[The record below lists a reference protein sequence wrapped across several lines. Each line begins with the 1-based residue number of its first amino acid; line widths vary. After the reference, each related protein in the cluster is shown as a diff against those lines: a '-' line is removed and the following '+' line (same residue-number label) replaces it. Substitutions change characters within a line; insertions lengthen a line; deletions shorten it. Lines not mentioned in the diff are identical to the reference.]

1 MGVGTFNRLIISKKE
16 TTAGTPVAPAAGVLF
31 SYPFRGDRP
40 TITIEKTMDMDGN
53 LAGIVNEGT
62 DSIVTKVL
70 MNTSFETDARLD
82 AIAVLAKHCLGA
94 INTVSGNSPNFTTD
108 ITVAQSSLDSFTL
121 YFQDPLNNTN
131 TGSGKIWQFP
141 LCKVQRFSIRGDAGG
156 KIVLSCD
163 VVCGKPVDATGAQVE
178 VTLTDANRDS
188 WAPIT
193 MDPILSMQNASL
205 TVGGSAVT
213 AKLKAFEI
221 NFENEIDM
229 TDIAAT
235 TTLVSNI
242 YRTSFKVSGSF
253 TLKTD
258 DMATSLTLMNTLIT
272 KNGTAIDGLGRQ
284 PTSALVFS
292 LLASSSVVSASGHKC
307 DISIPRAVLDGGNIT
322 GQRAKLEHQF
332 TFDGLYSTT
341 LGSAKITLIDDA
353 TTAASGRWE
362 NL

>member
-1 MGVGTFNRLIISKKE
+1 MSVGTFNRLIISKKE
-16 TTAGTPVAPAAGVLF
+16 TTAGSPVAPASGVLF

-53 LAGIVNEGT
+53 LAGIVNDGT

-82 AIAVLAKHCLGA
+82 SMVVLAKHCLGA
-94 INTVSGNSPNFTTD
+94 IGSGGASPNFVNT
-108 ITVAQSSLDSFTL
+108 ISVAQTSLDSFTL
-121 YFQDPLNNTN
+121 YFQDPLNAAD
-131 TGSGKIWQFP
+131 KIWQFP
-141 LCKVQRFSIRGDAGG
+141 MSKVQRFSIRGDAGG

-163 VVCGKPVDATGAQVE
+163 IVCGEPVDATGAQVE
-178 VTLTDANRDS
+178 VALTNANRDS
-188 WAPIT
+188 WAPVT
-193 MDPILSMQNASL
+193 MDPILSMQNAAL

-213 AKLKAFEI
+213 GKLKAFEI

-272 KNGTAIDGLGRQ
+272 KNGSSGATNGRQ
-284 PTSALVFS
+284 PSTALVFT
-292 LLASSSVVSASGHKC
+292 LGAASSTGAHSAV
-307 DISIPRAVLDGGNIT
+307 INIPKAVLDGGNIT

-332 TFDGLYSTT
+332 TFDGLYDTATSKAAD
-341 LGSAKITLIDDA
+341 LVITNAA
-353 TTAASGRWE
+353 TSGASGRYE

>member
-53 LAGIVNEGT
+53 LAGIVNDGT

-82 AIAVLAKHCLGA
+82 SIAVLAKHCLGA
-94 INTVSGNSPNFTTD
+94 INTVSGTSPNFTTD
-108 ITVAQSSLDSFTL
+108 ITVAQTSLDSFTL
-121 YFQDPLNNTN
+121 YFQDPLNAAD
-131 TGSGKIWQFP
+131 KIWQFP
-141 LCKVQRFSIRGDAGG
+141 MSKVQRFSIRGDAGG

-163 VVCGKPVDATGAQVE
+163 IVCGEPVDATGAQVE
-178 VTLTDANRDS
+178 VALTNANRDS

-205 TVGGSAVT
+205 TVGGSSVT

-272 KNGTAIDGLGRQ
+272 KNGSTISGLGRQ
-284 PTSALVFS
+284 PTTALVFS
-292 LLASSSVVSASGHKC
+292 LLASSSVGSASGHKC
-307 DISIPRAVLDGGNIT
+307 DISIPRASLDGGNIT

-332 TFDGLYSTT
+332 TFDGLYDTT
-341 LGSAKITLIDDA
+341 LGSAKLTLIDDA

>member
-1 MGVGTFNRLIISKKE
+1 MSVGTFNRLIITKKE
-16 TTAGTPVAPAAGVLF
+16 ATAGSPVALASGALF

-40 TITIEKTMDMDGN
+40 TITIEKTMNMEGD
-53 LAGIVNEGT
+53 LAGIVNDGT

-70 MNTSFETDARLD
+70 MNNSLETDARLD
-82 AIAVLAKHCLGA
+82 SMVVLGKHCLGA
-94 INTVSGNSPNFTTD
+94 IQSGGSAPNFTNT
-108 ITVAQSSLDSFTL
+108 ISVAQTSLDSFTL
-121 YFQDPLNNTN
+121 YFQDPLNAAD
-131 TGSGKIWQFP
+131 KIWQFP
-141 LCKVQRFSIRGDAGG
+141 MCKVQRFSIRGDAGG

-163 VVCGKPVDATGAQVE
+163 IVCGEPVDATGAQVE
-178 VTLTDANRDS
+178 VALTNANRDS
-188 WAPIT
+188 WAPVT
-193 MDPILSMQNASL
+193 MDPILSMQNAAL

-272 KNGTAIDGLGRQ
+272 KNGTSGSTNGRQ
-284 PTSALVFS
+284 PTSALVFT
-292 LLASSSVVSASGHKC
+292 LGAASATGSHNAV
-307 DISIPRAVLDGGNIT
+307 INIPKAALDGGNIT

-332 TFDGLYSTT
+332 TFDGLYDTATSK
-341 LGSAKITLIDDA
+341 AVDMVITNAA
-353 TTAASGRWE
+353 TSGAAGRYE